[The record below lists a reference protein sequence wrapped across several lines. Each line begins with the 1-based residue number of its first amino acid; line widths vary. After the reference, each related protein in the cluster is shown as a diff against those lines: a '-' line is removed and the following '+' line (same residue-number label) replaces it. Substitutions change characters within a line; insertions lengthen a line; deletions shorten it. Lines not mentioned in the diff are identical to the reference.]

1 MLEENKDDNNSNEN
15 LEENNFENSE
25 ELNSSELNEDL
36 NIEQPKN
43 IFESS
48 EEEIKNDISYPHNI
62 PYKNDN
68 VCKPKKTSSL
78 KLWTSALLFGMI
90 AGSTMLGVEYVG
102 SELIDEKKI
111 SNNSNEQSIK
121 NVETY
126 TTTNKTENSTVST
139 IVDKVMSSIVSVTTK
154 QKVNSYQYFG
164 FNGEYETEGA
174 GSGIIIGNSDTELM
188 ILTNNHV
195 VADADSLS
203 IGFINGTSVEG
214 YVKGTNSES
223 DLAIISVPLD
233 TIENKTKEV
242 IKVITIGNSDEL
254 KVGDDV
260 IAIGNALGLGQSVTT
275 GVVSALNKKI
285 EGSNTSDGL
294 IQTDAAINQGNSGGA
309 LLNSRGEL
317 IGVNVAKLSDTMIE
331 GMGFAIPISSSNDII
346 QDLMTKETKY
356 KVKEEERGYLQI
368 TTSQVSKEAHTL
380 YKIPQGIFVQDVTKN
395 GAADKAGIKSGD
407 IITQFADTKLILMED
422 LQNELQ
428 YHKKGEKVQ
437 ITILEQANNYK
448 EKTVTVELGEKI
460 EE

>member
-25 ELNSSELNEDL
+25 ELNSEELNEDL

-68 VCKPKKTSSL
+68 VCKQKKTSSL

-139 IVDKVMSSIVSVTTK
+139 IVDKVMPSIVSVTTK

-223 DLAIISVPLD
+223 DLAIISVPLN

>member
-15 LEENNFENSE
+15 LEESNFENSE
-25 ELNSSELNEDL
+25 ELNSEELNENL

-48 EEEIKNDISYPHNI
+48 EEEINEDISYSQNI

-111 SNNSNEQSIK
+111 SNNHSENSIK

-126 TTTNKTENSTVST
+126 TTTSKTENSTVST
-139 IVDKVMSSIVSVTTK
+139 IVDKVMPSIVSVTTK

-223 DLAIISVPLD
+223 DLAIISIPLD

-242 IKVITIGNSDEL
+242 IKVITIGNSNEL

-309 LLNSRGEL
+309 LLNSKGEL

>member
-15 LEENNFENSE
+15 LEESNFENSE
-25 ELNSSELNEDL
+25 ELNSEELNENL

-48 EEEIKNDISYPHNI
+48 EEEINEDISYPQNI

-111 SNNSNEQSIK
+111 SNNHSENSIK

-126 TTTNKTENSTVST
+126 TTTSKTENSTVST
-139 IVDKVMSSIVSVTTK
+139 IVDKVMPSIVSVTTK

-223 DLAIISVPLD
+223 DLAIISIPLD

-242 IKVITIGNSDEL
+242 IKVITIGNSNEL

-309 LLNSRGEL
+309 LLNSKGEL
-317 IGVNVAKLSDTMIE
+317 IGVNVAKLSYTMIE

-380 YKIPQGIFVQDVTKN
+380 YKIPQGIFVQDITKN

>member
-25 ELNSSELNEDL
+25 ELNSEELNEDL

-139 IVDKVMSSIVSVTTK
+139 IVDKVMPSIVSVTTK

-223 DLAIISVPLD
+223 DLAIISVPLN

-407 IITQFADTKLILMED
+407 IITQFTDTKLILMED